1 MKKVCEKRNI
11 FNSSLFLDLST
22 ESETLIS
29 TEEPDIELM
38 KESSVQQSRKR
49 APLSL
54 FNHHQQHK
62 SSKTGANNQNNPPVT
77 TSLVSESSSSTTAP
91 YVYIDHQKTTTL
103 KEIANERLQQQARRI
118 EI

>member
-62 SSKTGANNQNNPPVT
+62 SSKTGANNPPVT